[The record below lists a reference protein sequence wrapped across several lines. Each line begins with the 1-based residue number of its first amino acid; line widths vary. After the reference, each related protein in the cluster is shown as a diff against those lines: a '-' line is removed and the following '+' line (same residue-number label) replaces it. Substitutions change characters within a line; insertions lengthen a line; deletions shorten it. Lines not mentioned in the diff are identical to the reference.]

1 MTDQELDALMKRVL
15 IDSIK
20 LDLDADG
27 VGHTASFTPS
37 PQHRRQMKA
46 MLKDPL
52 GWSRKKARPVWKM
65 IAQKA
70 SVILLVISVGFGAV
84 MAASPTARAAFVRWA
99 REWYETHITY
109 RYGGENLSGAMPQ
122 YQITALPEGYT
133 EYQREERPSYTHIIY
148 SNPSNDDRIL
158 LTYIHMQQGSATDFV
173 TENSEVVPVTVNGM
187 DGELYL
193 SQDLSEE
200 DNTVTWID
208 EEANIQFVVDASL
221 GQTDILRI
229 AESVALEKSEK

>member
-15 IDSIK
+15 IDSMK
-20 LDLDADG
+20 LDLEADG
-27 VGHTASFTPS
+27 AGQTASFAPS
-37 PQHRRQMKA
+37 PRHRRQMKA

-52 GWSRKKARPVWKM
+52 GWSKKKARPVWKM

-70 SVILLVISVGFGAV
+70 AVILLIISVGFGAV
-84 MAASPTARAAFVRWA
+84 MAASPTARAAFIRWA

-109 RYGGENLSGAMPQ
+109 RYGGEDISGAMPR
-122 YQITALPEGYT
+122 YEITALPEGYT

-148 SNPSNDDRIL
+148 SNPSNDARIHL
-158 LTYIHMQQGSATDFV
+158 MYIHMQQGSATDFV
-173 TENSEVVPVTVNGM
+173 TENLEIVPVTVNGI

-193 SQDLSEE
+193 SQDLTKE

-208 EEANIQFVVDASL
+208 EKANIQFVVDASL
-221 GQTDILRI
+221 GQADILRI
-229 AESVALEKSEK
+229 AESVALKKSEK

>member
-15 IDSIK
+15 IDSMK
-20 LDLDADG
+20 LDLEADG
-27 VGHTASFTPS
+27 ADHTASFTPS
-37 PQHRRQMKA
+37 LQHQRQMKA

-52 GWSRKKARPVWKM
+52 GWSRKKARPMWKM

-70 SVILLVISVGFGAV
+70 AIVLLVISVGFGAI
-84 MAASPTARAAFVRWA
+84 MAASPTARAAFVRWV
-99 REWYETHITY
+99 REWYETHVVY
-109 RYGGENLSGAMPQ
+109 RYAGENLSGEMPQ
-122 YQITALPEGYT
+122 YQITALPEGYA
-133 EYQREERPSYTHIIY
+133 EYEREERPSYTHIIY
-148 SNPSNDDRIL
+148 SNPSNGDRIW

-193 SQDLSEE
+193 SQDLTKE

-208 EEANIQFVVDASL
+208 EEANLQFIVDAPL
-221 GQTDILRI
+221 GRDDILRI
-229 AESVALEKSEK
+229 AESVAPEKSEK